1 MKRNAFIS
9 GGAKGIGK
17 AITLALANSGFSV
30 AIGYKTSRD
39 QAVAL
44 ALELQGK
51 GVNAIAVEVDCANY
65 ESVVKAYQTAKSSL
79 GFIDTLIN
87 NAGVSLLKPLYE
99 CTVDD
104 YDFIMDNNL
113 RSVFN
118 ACKVFTPDMVSEQ
131 FGRIVNIS
139 SVWGEYGASIETLY
153 SASKAG
159 VNGFTKALNSELA
172 INGVIVNA
180 VAPGMIDTDM
190 NAHLTATE
198 KADFLSS
205 VAVGKIGTPDQVAK
219 VVKLLVDEDLYV
231 AGAVI
236 PVNGG
241 M

>member
-9 GGAKGIGK
+9 GGAKGIGR
-17 AITLALANSGFSV
+17 AITLALADAGFSV
-30 AIGYKTSRD
+30 AIGYKTS
-39 QAVAL
+39 QKQ
-44 ALELQGK
+44 ALELVEQLQSR
-51 GVNAIAVEVDCANY
+51 GVNAVAVEVDCADIV
-65 ESVVKAYQTAKSSL
+65 SVKNAYAKLRSSL

-87 NAGVSLLKPLYE
+87 NAGVSLIKPLYE
-99 CTVDD
+99 CTNID
-104 YDFIMDNNL
+104 YDYIMDNNL

-118 ACKVFTPDMVSEQ
+118 TCSVFTPDMVSQQ
-131 FGRIVNIS
+131 FGRVVNIS
-139 SVWGEYGASIETLY
+139 SVWGEYGASTEVLY

-159 VNGFTKALNSELA
+159 VNGFTKALNGELA

-190 NAHLTATE
+190 NAHLSEEE
-198 KADFLSS
+198 KAEFLSS
-205 VAVGKIGTPDQVAK
+205 VALGKIGTPEQVAK
-219 VVKLLVDEDLYV
+219 VVKLLTEEDLYI